1 MQRRA
6 RNSGGFGRQPGGDA
20 RPGEVS
26 EAMLRQARKS
36 GQLNLSNRGLTKV
49 PQKVWRVNL
58 DVPPE
63 AQNVSLDS
71 TDDDKWWEIVDLTKL
86 ILASNKLSEISSEIA
101 QFPALLVLDIHDNVV
116 SSLPDEVG
124 QLVNLKRLNLS
135 HNKLTSL
142 PNSMGC
148 LSNLS
153 SLKADHNNLTSLGTD
168 LGQLRQLDE
177 MDLSYNSLSS
187 LPASLGSCQS
197 LRYLNLAQN
206 YLEFLPSEIGSLNA
220 LKDLNLGNNKFREL
234 PKELGNLHN
243 LERLDCRHNNL
254 GDVPFLKSCQAL
266 KEFYLGNN
274 KISSLNGENFACI
287 TSLSIFDFRDNKI
300 NSVPDEITVLKSLER
315 LDLANN
321 EISGLP
327 YAMGTMES
335 LKSLVLDGNPLRSL
349 RRDVVLRGTQAI
361 LKHLR
366 SRIPQEE
373 KGDSTDAP
381 VASTPVSSPL
391 PTASSGLDLH
401 TIASTKALNF
411 SNKKLSSIPDEVWD
425 AAVTGGVSTLN
436 ISKNVLT
443 EVPAR
448 LLSLERCLT
457 DLNMSMNRLGSLPA
471 EFGCLIKLSAL
482 DLSINQLTDLPDS
495 LSSLKALREINIS
508 NNRFKTLPTVLYSLK
523 SLEIILASG
532 NQIQLIEVDKL
543 LLMSVLSTLDLQN
556 NDLAQVPPQ
565 LGNAT
570 QLRSLQ
576 LEGNPFRNPRAAIL
590 AKGTQALLA
599 YLRDRIPS

>member
-26 EAMLRQARKS
+26 EAMLRHARKS

-135 HNKLTSL
+135 SVMLDSHCTLAS
-142 PNSMGC
+142 SMITC
-148 LSNLS
+148 L
-153 SLKADHNNLTSLGTD
+153 
-168 LGQLRQLDE
+168 QLYTAT
-177 MDLSYNSLSS
+177 DLSYNSLSS

-234 PKELGNLHN
+234 PKELGKLHN

-254 GDVPFLKSCQAL
+254 SDVPFLKSCQAL
-266 KEFYLGNN
+266 KIVFVTCAQC
-274 KISSLNGENFACI
+274 KSLHEQV
-287 TSLSIFDFRDNKI
+287 SLFI
-300 NSVPDEITVLKSLER
+300 VPDEITVLKNLER

-349 RRDVVLRGTQAI
+349 RRDVVLRGTQAV

-373 KGDSTDAP
+373 KSDSTDAP

-471 EFGCLIKLSAL
+471 EFSCLIYRTQSRLVGSCFHSVSCFC
-482 DLSINQLTDLPDS
+482 SINQLTDLPDS

-570 QLRSLQ
+570 QLR
-576 LEGNPFRNPRAAIL
+576 
-590 AKGTQALLA
+590 
-599 YLRDRIPS
+599 